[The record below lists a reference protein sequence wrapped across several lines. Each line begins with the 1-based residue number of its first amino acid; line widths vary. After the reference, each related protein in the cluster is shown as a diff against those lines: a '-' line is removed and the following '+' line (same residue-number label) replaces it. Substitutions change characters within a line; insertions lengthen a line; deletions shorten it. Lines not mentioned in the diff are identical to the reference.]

1 LDKENRIYPLQRA
14 INSFQLLDKENR
26 VYPWK
31 SS

>member
-14 INSFQLLDKENR
+14 INSIQLLDKENR